1 MVNYVKFQR
10 GTITAYENL
19 KSRGG
24 IDNNTL
30 YFIYSQDEPN
40 KGILYMGEKII
51 SSGDITIGV
60 ERLSELKD
68 ISLDGLSD
76 KVILQYNAASQKWQ
90 VVDFKSAA
98 EEAGISGGAIEVK
111 KIELLDGET
120 VAQALAR
127 TFPEP
132 KSGNMGIINNIIYFY
147 DGEQWRTLN
156 ADSIEIE
163 ALKEKVGNKA
173 TETSPA
179 TGLYKEVGDLEVSL
193 KAYTDNAILQ
203 SHHLK
208 YEKVESLDDILNENI
223 IYFVPNG
230 NNDAFNK
237 FDEYMLLNGVKEK
250 IGVLNPVPSSDFI
263 TSVDENTF
271 QVIDGNL
278 SLKALNPQL
287 LIPVVGNLDDLD
299 SHKQGEDTTIV
310 DEINNINA
318 RLKWQELEG
327 ENE

>member
-10 GTITAYENL
+10 GTIAAYERL
-19 KSRGG
+19 KTRGE

-30 YFIYSQDEPN
+30 YFIYSADEPS
-40 KGILYMGEKII
+40 KGILYMGDKLI
-51 SSGDITIGV
+51 SSGDISIGA

-68 ISLDGLSD
+68 ISLADLSD
-76 KVILQYNAASQKWQ
+76 KVILQYNSLTQKWE
-90 VVDFKSAA
+90 VSDFKTAA
-98 EEAGISGGAIEVK
+98 EEAGVGNKVE

-120 VAQALAR
+120 VEQALVR
-127 TFPEP
+127 TFPNP
-132 KSGNMGIINNIIYFY
+132 KAGNMGIINDVIYFY
-147 DGEQWRTLN
+147 DSDEWHTLN

-163 ALKEKVGNKA
+163 TLKEKVGNKA
-173 TETSPA
+173 TETTPA

-208 YEKVESLDDILNENI
+208 YQKVETLDEILNENI
-223 IYFVPNG
+223 IYFVPNN
-230 NNDAFNK
+230 NNDIFNK
-237 FDEYMLLNGVKEK
+237 YDEYMLLNGVKEK
-250 IGVLNPVPSSDFI
+250 IGVLSPTPSSDFI
-263 TSVDENTF
+263 TSVDESSF
-271 QVIDGNL
+271 QVINGNL
-278 SLKALNPQL
+278 SLKAINPQL

-299 SHKQGEDTTIV
+299 SHKHGENTTIV
-310 DEINNINA
+310 DEINDINT